1 MQHADSFSCGMSTS
15 LVAQTVKRLSTM
27 RRPGFDPWVGKIP
40 WRRKWQPTPV
50 SLPGES
56 HGWRSLVGYSPWGRK
71 ESDTTKG
78 LHFLLLSLNIYFV
91 SCNPHFTFG
100 QAVIMTTIS
109 KMRNVIARDISCF
122 TPRPYKRQKEIG
134 TDFKLQSDTK
144 DSTVSTIA
152 CWMGLSASS
161 INIFLPPPC
170 RH

>member
-1 MQHADSFSCGMSTS
+1 M
-15 LVAQTVKRLSTM
+15 
-27 RRPGFDPWVGKIP
+27 
-40 WRRKWQPTPV
+40 
-50 SLPGES
+50 
-56 HGWRSLVGYSPWGRK
+56 GYSPWGRK